1 MIVPHRLKTTTSR
14 NVIWDYSYK
23 HDKINRT
30 EEGDLRIVRFAI
42 QGKAKYGVIQ
52 GDNISSLRGT
62 PFTGF
67 AGPGSSLALD
77 GNSYQ
82 LAEVR
87 LLPPCLA
94 SKIVGLGLNYRS
106 HAEETKFSIPAVPL
120 IFIKP
125 STAVIGPDD
134 EIVLP
139 RFFRRVDYE
148 GELGVVMGK
157 KAKNVPKDRAR
168 DYVLGYTCVNDVSE
182 RYAQKEDGQWTR
194 AKGFDT
200 FAPIGPWI
208 ETEIEPDNLKI
219 ETYLNK
225 ELRQSAYTA
234 DLIFGV
240 YDLISFISGIMTLL
254 PGDIIAT
261 GTPSGIGPMN
271 PGDVVEVRINKIGT
285 LRNFVVG
292 QK

>member
-1 MIVPHRLKTTTSR
+1 
-14 NVIWDYSYK
+14 
-23 HDKINRT
+23 
-30 EEGDLRIVRFAI
+30 LRIVRFAI
-42 QGKAKYGVIQ
+42 RGKPKYGIVE
-52 GDNISSLRGT
+52 GDIIRSLRGS

-67 AGPGSSLALD
+67 AGPGSSRKLD
-77 GNSYQ
+77 GSSYQ

-87 LLPPCLA
+87 LLPPCLP

-106 HAEETKFSIPAVPL
+106 HAKETKLSVPAVPL
-120 IFIKP
+120 IFLKP
-125 STAVIGPDD
+125 STAVIGPGD

-139 RFFRRVDYE
+139 RFSRRVDYE
-148 GELGVVMGK
+148 GELGVVIGK
-157 KAKNVPKDRAR
+157 KTKNVLKDEAR

-182 RYAQKEDGQWTR
+182 RHAQREDGQWTR

-208 ETEIEPDNLKI
+208 ETEVEPDNLKI

-225 ELRQSAYTA
+225 ELRQSTYTA

-240 YDLISFISGIMTLL
+240 YDLISFISGVMTLL
-254 PGDIIAT
+254 PGDIIST

-271 PGDVVEVRINKIGT
+271 PGDVVEVTIDKIGT